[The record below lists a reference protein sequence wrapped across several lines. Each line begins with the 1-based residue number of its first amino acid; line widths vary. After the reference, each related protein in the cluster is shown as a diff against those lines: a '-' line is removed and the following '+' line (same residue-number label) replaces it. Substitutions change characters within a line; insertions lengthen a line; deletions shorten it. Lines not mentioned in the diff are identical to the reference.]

1 MKIIGLCGGSGSGK
15 GCVCDILMQ
24 YGFAIFDTDKIYHE
38 LLASDGALAFELVS
52 AFGDG
57 ILTNGNIDRKKLGA
71 IVFSDKSGEKLR
83 TLNGISHK
91 HILNAVR
98 RGISEADK
106 LGKSVSVVD
115 APVLFESGFDK
126 ECDFTVAVVSDKEK
140 RISRIVLRDS
150 ISRCEAERRIN
161 SQIDDERLT
170 SLCDYTI
177 FNNGDLCDLKCEVS
191 RIVDEII

>member
-38 LLASDGALAFELVS
+38 LLASDGTLASGLVS

-71 IVFSDKSGEKLR
+71 IVFSDKSGEKLK
-83 TLNGISHK
+83 TLNSIAHK
-91 HILNAVR
+91 HILDAVR

-106 LGKSVSVVD
+106 QGKSVSVVD